1 MPGID
6 LDSRPVRVFGG
17 ALLVALTLV
26 VSHPASVYAAD
37 TDCDSVADES
47 DNCPASFNPD
57 QGNLDGDLEGDRC
70 DSDKDGD
77 GLTNNADNC
86 PRDVNATQEDTDGD
100 AVGDACDLCSADA
113 GGDVVNNRGCSIA
126 QLCPCDGPEAD
137 QAWRDHRDY
146 FLCVKRKTRHFL
158 RKDLVTREAGR
169 ATVVAAR
176 ADTCGVL
183 APQPGDNDGDG
194 VPDAEDNC
202 PSDSNPSQ
210 LNGDGDAF
218 GNACDTDK
226 DDDTVLNHADNCPV
240 VANTSGQAYDADGDG
255 VGDVCDACSATGL
268 GDRVDRS
275 GCSIDQACP
284 CAADG
289 EGQPWN
295 GHGKYTR
302 CVYDEVFRFR
312 VLHLLSREEADVTR
326 ASAAASTC
334 GERPA
339 VCE

>member
-113 GGDVVNNRGCSIA
+113 GGDVVNNRVRLS
-126 QLCPCDGPEAD
+126 
-137 QAWRDHRDY
+137 
-146 FLCVKRKTRHFL
+146 
-158 RKDLVTREAGR
+158 
-169 ATVVAAR
+169 
-176 ADTCGVL
+176 
-183 APQPGDNDGDG
+183 
-194 VPDAEDNC
+194 
-202 PSDSNPSQ
+202 
-210 LNGDGDAF
+210 AF
-218 GNACDTDK
+218 
-226 DDDTVLNHADNCPV
+226 
-240 VANTSGQAYDADGDG
+240 
-255 VGDVCDACSATGL
+255 
-268 GDRVDRS
+268 
-275 GCSIDQACP
+275 
-284 CAADG
+284 CAAAL
-289 EGQPWN
+289 
-295 GHGKYTR
+295 
-302 CVYDEVFRFR
+302 VFAFIVSVALAHDPRGIF
-312 VLHLLSREEADVTR
+312 A
-326 ASAAASTC
+326 
-334 GERPA
+334 G
-339 VCE
+339 